1 MALCSTPCW
10 LAGLSAELLAC
21 SPAPT
26 VAVPRHGCPVWL
38 GAWESAGAAVRI
50 VTAARTIETL
60 FIVNSICTLFINSLS
75 EIALRAE
82 GYVIETLEQHDEYG
96 FALPRLASESAPAQM
111 TRASYDCSVSA
122 SVPAS
127 MAVPA
132 AAKQQNENDND
143 ENRGHIHIQ
152 LLARSEFRGPH

>member
-21 SPAPT
+21 SPAPA
-26 VAVPRHGCPVWL
+26 VAVPGHGCPVWL
-38 GAWESAGAAVRI
+38 GVWESAGPAVRI
-50 VTAARTIETL
+50 VTAARTIATL
-60 FIVNSICTLFINSLS
+60 FIVNSICTLFMNSLS

-82 GYVIETLEQHDEYG
+82 GYVIEMPDQHDEYG
-96 FALPRLASESAPAQM
+96 FALHRLASEAAPAQM
-111 TRASYDCSVSA
+111 TRASYDCLVSA

-143 ENRGHIHIQ
+143 ENRGRIHM
-152 LLARSEFRGPH
+152 

>member
-1 MALCSTPCW
+1 VLHFCAFVGLVTADHATCRRSDQSMMSGEMARSTAHQSTCW

-26 VAVPRHGCPVWL
+26 VAVPGHGCPVWL

-60 FIVNSICTLFINSLS
+60 FIVNSICTLFMSSLS

-82 GYVIETLEQHDEYG
+82 GYVIETMEQHDEYG
-96 FALPRLASESAPAQM
+96 FALHRLVSE
-111 TRASYDCSVSA
+111 
-122 SVPAS
+122 
-127 MAVPA
+127 
-132 AAKQQNENDND
+132 
-143 ENRGHIHIQ
+143 
-152 LLARSEFRGPH
+152 